1 MDVTMIPHKYMF
13 SSHQCAPNKLLFH
26 NCGESDK
33 VRTAC
38 FTKIQKIFE
47 EQSNQSYQSLTK

>member
-1 MDVTMIPHKYMF
+1 MIPHKYMF